1 MEDVLAV
8 YARPYDPSRPVVCMD
23 EKPYQLL
30 AHARDPLPARPG
42 HDACE
47 DSEYVRC
54 GTCSI
59 FVWVEPLA
67 GWRRVEALERRTR
80 LDWAGQVKQMLTVDY
95 CDAEAVVLVMDN
107 LNTHGIA
114 SLYEAF
120 EPEEAFALAQRL
132 EIHHTPKHGSWL
144 NIAEIELSA
153 LTRQCLQRRISDLEV
168 LNTELAAWQ
177 DATNAEQRQ
186 VDWQFTTDD
195 ARTKLR
201 HLYPSTY
208 LRRSTA
214 SSARSSRAVGTSPT
228 TTP

>member
-8 YARPYDPSRPVVCMD
+8 YARPYDPAVPVVCMD

-30 AHARDPLPARPG
+30 DHARDPRPARPG
-42 HDACE
+42 HDARQ

-59 FVWVEPLA
+59 FVWVEPLR
-67 GWRRVEALERRTR
+67 GWRRVHALSRRTKT
-80 LDWAGQVKQMLTVDY
+80 DWAGQVKELLTVDY
-95 CDAEAVVLVMDN
+95 PDAEAVVLVMDN

-120 EPEEAFALAQRL
+120 EPAEAFALAQRL

-153 LTRQCLQRRISDLEV
+153 LTRQCLDRRISDLTV

-177 DATNAEQRQ
+177 HATNTDQRQ
-186 VDWQFTTDD
+186 VNWHFTTED
-195 ARTKLR
+195 ARIKLR
-201 HLYPSTY
+201 YLYP
-208 LRRSTA
+208 A
-214 SSARSSRAVGTSPT
+214 S
-228 TTP
+228 